1 VGSDYRCTIRAPEV
15 NCKCI
20 GFTFTWSCVQHSE
33 HNSKQTAANNMYPIF
48 PSITRALS
56 IQKRS
61 VNEKTD
67 NVRYAMKIEKIPNY
81 LHTYAHNNLK
91 QCILRK

>member
-1 VGSDYRCTIRAPEV
+1 MKNVEQLYKKRITRGNHVTEDDKKYR
-15 NCKCI
+15 
-20 GFTFTWSCVQHSE
+20 
-33 HNSKQTAANNMYPIF
+33 IF

-61 VNEKTD
+61 VNGKKDGARCTM
-67 NVRYAMKIEKIPNY
+67 NARYAIKIEKIPD
-81 LHTYAHNNLK
+81 LHTYVHNNLK